1 MNTNLVKFEAS
12 YGLMSQLPQPVGDE
26 IAFVGRSNVGK
37 SSLINKIM
45 CRKALARVSG
55 VPGKTATINF
65 YRLEDLRFVDLPGY
79 GYAKVGKEEKRRFS
93 SLINGYFACDRPLL
107 LTFVLM
113 DIRHEPS
120 KDDKQ
125 MVDFLIENELPF
137 VVVLTKA
144 DKLTPNK
151 VKEMQKVI
159 AKSLECDENLTTIPF
174 SSVTGQGVQDIWDI
188 VDDLVSDNEEDESEQ
203 EEEI

>member
-45 CRKALARVSG
+45 GRKSLARVSG

-65 YRLEDLRFVDLPGY
+65 YRLGDVRFADLPGY
-79 GYAKVGKEEKRRFS
+79 GYAKVGKEEKRRFT

-120 KDDKQ
+120 QDDKQ
-125 MVDFLIENELPF
+125 MVDFLIENEFPF
-137 VVVLTKA
+137 VVILTKA
-144 DKLTPNK
+144 DKLSTNK
-151 VKEMQKVI
+151 IKEMQKVI
-159 AKSLECDENLTTIPF
+159 TKSLNCDENLTTIPF
-174 SSVTGQGVQDIWDI
+174 SSMTGQGVKELWDI
-188 VDDLVSDNEEDESEQ
+188 VDDLLSDEEDENEQ
-203 EEEI
+203 EEEE